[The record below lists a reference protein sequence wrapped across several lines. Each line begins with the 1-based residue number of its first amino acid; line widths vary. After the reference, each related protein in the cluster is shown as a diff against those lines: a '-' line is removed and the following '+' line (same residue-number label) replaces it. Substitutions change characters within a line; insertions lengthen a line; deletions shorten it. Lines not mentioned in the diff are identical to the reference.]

1 MCHYASPAGQPPAH
15 AVCEEVAIP
24 LPGGERLPAL
34 LARPEQGEGPPVL
47 VVSDI
52 FGRSPFYEDLAARLA
67 EQGYTAL
74 LPDYFFR
81 LETLPERNLALAYAR
96 RNRLD
101 EHRVLREL
109 STALDWLGERVGKP
123 AGRMGTIGFCLG
135 GTLVLDLAA
144 ARADLATVCYYGF
157 PAAAEDDT
165 ALAAPPPLG
174 LTDRMHGPILG
185 FWGDQ
190 DVAVGM
196 PNVERLA
203 AALHERGV
211 AYRHTIYPGV
221 GHAFLAATPNDAD
234 PAPYQAARDAW
245 KNTLAFYATHLRA

>member
-15 AVCEEVAIP
+15 AVREEVAIP

-34 LARPEQGEGPPVL
+34 LARPEQGDGPPVL
-47 VVSDI
+47 IASDI

-67 EQGYTAL
+67 DAGYTAL
-74 LPDYFFR
+74 LPEYFFR
-81 LETLPERNLALAYAR
+81 LAPLPERNLPLAYAR
-96 RNRLD
+96 RNQLD
-101 EHRVLREL
+101 EHRVLDEL
-109 STALDWLGERVGKP
+109 GVALDWLSARVGKP
-123 AGRMGTIGFCLG
+123 AGRIGTIGFCLG

-157 PAAAEDDT
+157 PAATEYDT
-165 ALAAPPPLG
+165 ALAATPPLD
-174 LTDRMHGPILG
+174 LTDRMQGPILG

-190 DVAVGM
+190 DAAVGM

-203 AALHERGV
+203 AALRGRGV
-211 AYRHTIYPGV
+211 AYDQVIYPGV
-221 GHAFLAATPNDAD
+221 GHAFLAATPDAPD

-245 KNTLAFYATHLRA
+245 QRTLAFYATHLRA